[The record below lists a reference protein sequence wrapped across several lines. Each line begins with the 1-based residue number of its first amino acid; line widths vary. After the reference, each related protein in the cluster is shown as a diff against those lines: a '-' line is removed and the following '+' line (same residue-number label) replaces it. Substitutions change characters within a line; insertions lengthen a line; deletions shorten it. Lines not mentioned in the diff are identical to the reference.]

1 MKSHIVKISALG
13 LAGITLVSANTP
25 SVMAQQRVLTE
36 NNSVAGVTVSLDKYT
51 EDVATAETEDSKST
65 VEASGDAAVAAV
77 ESVVAEEAK
86 LNIKY
91 DCLGIADVSET
102 LNVRKKPSEDSKI
115 IARMPKNSACNI
127 EKVTKSG
134 WAKIKS
140 GNVRGYVK
148 AEYLVTDEEA
158 EELALKVGKK
168 IAVVETE
175 TLNAR
180 FLPSTQSGKY
190 TLVPNGE
197 ELEVVRE
204 NISEEY
210 VSNFITKHFS
220 DKDTK
225 GLISDVDREAMKDEL
240 QDWLCVSIDDE
251 KVFVAKQYVSMSYEL
266 KRAMPLE
273 TKKKKKSSSSDSSNS
288 SSSSSS
294 NGSSSSSSNSSGTSS
309 VRSSMVAYAKQFLG
323 NPYVY
328 GGTSLTN
335 GTDCSGFVM
344 RIYEHFGYGLPRTSS
359 AQAGA
364 TRTISSSEAK
374 PGDLFFYGN
383 GSSVSH
389 VAMYIGGGQV
399 IHASS
404 KRTGIKISNAFY
416 RTPIKVGRV
425 IND

>member
-1 MKSHIVKISALG
+1 MKSHIVKMSALG
-13 LAGITLVSANTP
+13 LAGVTLVSANAS

-51 EDVATAETEDSKST
+51 EDVATAETEDNTSAVK
-65 VEASGDAAVAAV
+65 ASGDAAVAAV
-77 ESVVAEEAK
+77 ESVVAEDAK

-91 DCLGIADVSET
+91 DRLGIADVSET
-102 LNVRKKPSEDSKI
+102 LNVRKKPSENSKI

-140 GNVRGYVK
+140 GDVRGYVK

-168 IAVVETE
+168 IAIVETE

-190 TLVPNGE
+190 TLVPSDE

-225 GLISDVDREAMKDEL
+225 GLISDVDQEAMKDEL
-240 QDWLCVSIDDE
+240 QDWICVSIDDE
-251 KVFVAKQYVSMSYEL
+251 KVFVAKQYVSISYDL

-273 TKKKKKSSSSDSSNS
+273 TKKKQKKKSVSSKSNGS
-288 SSSSSS
+288 KRNNVSSS
-294 NGSSSSSSNSSGTSS
+294 NASSGTSS

-344 RIYEHFGYGLPRTSS
+344 RIYEHFGYSIPRTSS

-364 TRTISSSEAK
+364 TRTISASQAK

-399 IHASS
+399 IHASTE
-404 KRTGIKISNAFY
+404 RTGIKISNCNY

>member
-288 SSSSSS
+288 SSS